1 MMEQPSRS
9 KLPEDRPRRCTD
21 CLFLL
26 AFLGALG
33 AAGYAAVYASKNGD
47 LARVLYG
54 QDYMADLCG
63 QDNSIEATGLP
74 EFIEP
79 RDDELTLFEK
89 LHPGAR
95 ISSRPPS
102 SRVRRGMRDHTSRSV
117 LYFTLPAGEL
127 GGFAPVAVCLDECPG
142 DHPDPDLHAIDRPG
156 TWVCTGKYASG
167 PPPECP
173 DGGGDLPQCVAYRN
187 AYFLRAGAAAA
198 AACADPLQDCD
209 VCFPPYPT
217 TRVLQMCLPQ
227 QDATLAAMA
236 DVVAAVA
243 VLGATVGTSG
253 NPDYAASAYEGLEG
267 GSGDGSTELSPQ
279 DMDELRRLIS
289 SLPHM
294 AVEDLSVA
302 WPVLAGC
309 SAVALLVGFA
319 WLLLIRFLA
328 GLMVW
333 ITLFGLAA
341 ADGVLCW
348 WLWTRQ
354 QAMKADVRYGEE
366 GDFTSQADAAYISF
380 FVFVSLGAIYVL
392 LVLCFRKQI
401 QLAARALAVAALAV
415 GQLPALLILPLASAS
430 LAIGALCGGG
440 MLLLLL
446 ASCGEIA
453 YGRPGFGS
461 LYLDSRT
468 EYLLLVAIV
477 VSIWIVVFVRHT
489 QHAAVGGAVT
499 KWYLHRNTDRSATRC
514 CGGSAVALGLWHALR
529 YHAGSIAAGSLL
541 ITTLKLI
548 RIAFFLL
555 KRTFYQRVSRGLDAC
570 GCNGSNRLAAMC
582 LCCISC
588 CLKCVE
594 KSLEAL
600 SRYAYA
606 QMMRSKRSFCP
617 SAAEAVRLLTT
628 NLAGAA
634 SLRFV
639 AAAFLFLGK
648 LLVAAGCAFLGWR
661 ILEQAPPYDSALYS
675 PLAPAVC
682 IFFAAFAVALVF
694 FGVYNMAL
702 DTIFLCL
709 CADKERVDAGMPPLG
724 RAHELSSVLGVPIDA
739 PAPQHPR
746 GKGGRRMLETPAERS
761 GSDPSNNPFSR
772 GSGVVD
778 DGGYRI

>member
-1 MMEQPSRS
+1 MS
-9 KLPEDRPRRCTD
+9 
-21 CLFLL
+21 
-26 AFLGALG
+26 
-33 AAGYAAVYASKNGD
+33 
-47 LARVLYG
+47 
-54 QDYMADLCG
+54 
-63 QDNSIEATGLP
+63 
-74 EFIEP
+74 
-79 RDDELTLFEK
+79 
-89 LHPGAR
+89 
-95 ISSRPPS
+95 
-102 SRVRRGMRDHTSRSV
+102 
-117 LYFTLPAGEL
+117 
-127 GGFAPVAVCLDECPG
+127 
-142 DHPDPDLHAIDRPG
+142 
-156 TWVCTGKYASG
+156 
-167 PPPECP
+167 
-173 DGGGDLPQCVAYRN
+173 
-187 AYFLRAGAAAA
+187 
-198 AACADPLQDCD
+198 
-209 VCFPPYPT
+209 
-217 TRVLQMCLPQ
+217 
-227 QDATLAAMA
+227 
-236 DVVAAVA
+236 
-243 VLGATVGTSG
+243 
-253 NPDYAASAYEGLEG
+253 
-267 GSGDGSTELSPQ
+267 
-279 DMDELRRLIS
+279 
-289 SLPHM
+289 
-294 AVEDLSVA
+294 
-302 WPVLAGC
+302 
-309 SAVALLVGFA
+309 
-319 WLLLIRFLA
+319 
-328 GLMVW
+328 
-333 ITLFGLAA
+333 
-341 ADGVLCW
+341 
-348 WLWTRQ
+348 
-354 QAMKADVRYGEE
+354 
-366 GDFTSQADAAYISF
+366 
-380 FVFVSLGAIYVL
+380 
-392 LVLCFRKQI
+392 QI

-453 YGRPGFGS
+453 YGRRSQLSPAARLALPPLTASPHALLARLAPSDGMPSSPTLRPGRPGFGS

-477 VSIWIVVFVRHT
+477 VSIWLVVFVRHT